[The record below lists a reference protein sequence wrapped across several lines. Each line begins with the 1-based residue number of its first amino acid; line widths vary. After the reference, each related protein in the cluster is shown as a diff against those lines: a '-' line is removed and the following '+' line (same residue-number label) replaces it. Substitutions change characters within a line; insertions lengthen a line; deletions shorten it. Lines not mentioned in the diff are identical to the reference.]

1 MTAAE
6 LLREKLKANFPFTK
20 EEFIKKISKEIEVNG
35 YSSFICDRHIRE
47 TKLIHGHTI
56 RLQHEQIVCD
66 WARSEGFTISHKCNR
81 HGVRC
86 VVFMI

>member
-6 LLREKLKANFPFTK
+6 LLREKLKANLPFTK
-20 EEFIKKISKEIEVNG
+20 EEFIEEIFKDIEVNG
-35 YSSFICDRHIRE
+35 YSSFICDRHISE
-47 TKLIHGHTI
+47 TKLMHGHTI
-56 RLQHEQIVCD
+56 KLQHEQIICE
-66 WARSEGFTISHKCNR
+66 WARSEGFTISHKPNR